1 MQKIYNFEKASLFIV
16 YQVNSKVD
24 LRRYMKSFSLK
35 TCKYGAKR
43 GYILH
48 LSLLLCKSIQ
58 YFIFIFLKK
67 INNNSYRPI
76 QTFPPCRKNFSYSLK
91 FVGIYIHFHDSIKN
105 TKKYKIIHLN
115 SHHNF
120 EILVLSTSLHPVK
133 TKNTK

>member
-1 MQKIYNFEKASLFIV
+1 
-16 YQVNSKVD
+16 
-24 LRRYMKSFSLK
+24 MKSLSLK

-58 YFIFIFLKK
+58 YFILIFLKK

-76 QTFPPCRKNFSYSLK
+76 RTYPPC
-91 FVGIYIHFHDSIKN
+91 IYIHFHDSIKN